1 MTLKR
6 LEVSES
12 NQILIDSV
20 LKKRTK
26 DFITRLS
33 LKNKYDK
40 DNLQYKSI
48 LFIIPFFWKLII
60 VKGSKL
66 DIDRIGDTVEVRY
79 EIPLIRH

>member
-40 DNLQYKSI
+40 DNLQYKI
-48 LFIIPFFWKLII
+48 FFLYPIF
-60 VKGSKL
+60 L
-66 DIDRIGDTVEVRY
+66 
-79 EIPLIRH
+79 EINNC

>member
-1 MTLKR
+1 MNFAMKQFVNITSGTLVDSAIWKVGYDIEI
-6 LEVSES
+6 EVSES

-40 DNLQYKSI
+40 DNLQYKI
-48 LFIIPFFWKLII
+48 FFYIIPIF
-60 VKGSKL
+60 GN
-66 DIDRIGDTVEVRY
+66 
-79 EIPLIRH
+79 